1 MLSPS
6 SMSPPEAIGS
16 DPRQVRRRV
25 DASQRRALRR
35 AVTTAAALAAV
46 LMVID
51 LGVNYL
57 MGTRG
62 VSDLAPFTVTAVALS
77 ATLAVLAHR
86 GMVRAEPLGLLG
98 VLNVFGVTL
107 LGEALTPD
115 QHVLS
120 TAQLAIILS
129 GVGLFLPWRQPW
141 HVAALVSSI
150 GLAVAFVLS
159 PLGATLRG
167 NDAGNL
173 IAAVLMAAVPS
184 MIGHRLSQGRMRAM
198 LEQQFTLRRLSRYAH
213 RQESNVTELN
223 RELNLVARR
232 DPLTGVGNR
241 LAFDEAIARLL
252 EPGNRMQPSAFALVL
267 IDLDHFKAYNDEH
280 GHQAGDAALL
290 RIGEILLRATR
301 GSDVAFRYGGEE
313 FLLLVPD
320 VDLAAALAV
329 AERLRVAVEGSA
341 GLPAFTISGG
351 VALSD
356 PADGPDPRP
365 LVRRADTALYV
376 AKRAGRNRIVAD
388 ELSVARQRQGIAVA

>member
-1 MLSPS
+1 MS
-6 SMSPPEAIGS
+6 SMIPAESAQF

-25 DASQRRALRR
+25 DAAQRRALRR
-35 AVTTAAALAAV
+35 AVAMAAGLMAAL
-46 LMVID
+46 MTID
-51 LGVNYL
+51 LGANL
-57 MGTRG
+57 LIGTRG
-62 VSDLAPFTVTAVALS
+62 IAALAPFTVTAVVTTAGS
-77 ATLAVLAHR
+77 AYLAYR
-86 GMVRAEPLGLLG
+86 GTVRAEPLGLIS
-98 VLNVFGVTL
+98 VLAVFSVAL
-107 LGEALTPD
+107 LGEALTPEG
-115 QHVLS
+115 QMLG
-120 TAQLAIILS
+120 TAQLAIILV
-129 GVGLFLPWRQPW
+129 GTGLFLPWRQPW
-141 HVAALVSSI
+141 QLAALISSI
-150 GLAVAFVLS
+150 ALSAAFVLS
-159 PLGATLRG
+159 PLSAALQG

-173 IAAVLMAAVPS
+173 IAAVLMAAVTS
-184 MIGHRLSQGRMRAM
+184 LIGHRLSQGRVRAM

-223 RELNLVARR
+223 RELKLVARR

-252 EPGNRMQPSAFALVL
+252 EPGNRMPPSAFALIL

-320 VDLAAALAV
+320 VDLTVAIAV
-329 AERLRVAVEGSA
+329 AERVRVAVEGSV
-341 GLPAFTISGG
+341 GLPPFTISGG
-351 VALSD
+351 VAMSD
-356 PADGPDPRP
+356 PENGPDPYP

-388 ELSVARQRQGIAVA
+388 ELSVARQRQAIAVA